1 MKKTILV
8 IGATGA
14 QGGSVAKHL
23 LDRDRFAVRAFTRN
37 PESDAARDLAFLGAE
52 VVKGDLADRASI
64 RAALKGVYGVFGI
77 AKESEHARNLIHAVA
92 GVEIEHFVWSSDELT
107 DYAQSLGVPTTSIE
121 VAFYFD
127 HFFDAAAPRRNGD
140 GAFHLHLHESP
151 LPGIAMEDVGG
162 VVAAIFERPEEFI
175 GQRITVAADVLA
187 PSEYAAVLSRA
198 TGQEVRS
205 DDAAQ
210 ATSDLDVRTSRTLYP
225 AMQSFKQWSTRH
237 APALTRMLAE

>member
-14 QGGSVAKHL
+14 QGNSVAKHL
-23 LDRDRFAVRAFTRN
+23 LDRDRVAVRAFTRN
-37 PESDAARDLAFLGAE
+37 PDADAARGLAFLGAE

-77 AKESEHARNLIHAVA
+77 ATESEHARNLIHAVA
-92 GVEIEHFVWSSDELT
+92 GAEIEHFVWSSGELAG
-107 DYAQSLGVPTTSIE
+107 YAQSLGVPMTSID

-151 LPGIAMEDVGG
+151 LPGIAMEDAGG
-162 VVAAIFERPEEFI
+162 VVAAIFERPAEFI
-175 GQRITVAADVLA
+175 GRHVAVAAEVLA

-205 DDAAQ
+205 DDAPDGVH
-210 ATSDLDVRTSRTLYP
+210 DLDVQTSRTLYP

-237 APALTRMLAE
+237 AIALTRMLAE